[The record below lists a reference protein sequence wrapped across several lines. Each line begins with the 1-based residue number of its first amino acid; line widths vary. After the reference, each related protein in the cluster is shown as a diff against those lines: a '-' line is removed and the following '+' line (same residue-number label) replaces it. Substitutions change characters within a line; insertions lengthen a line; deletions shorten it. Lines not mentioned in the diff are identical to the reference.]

1 MFELELNL
9 CERFS
14 NLTPFLIRK
23 ERFYDVF
30 SLVRKLNKHNQKE
43 SEKNEKV
50 EEKRIKKVNGKTRV
64 YVPVTS

>member
-30 SLVRKLNKHNQKE
+30 SLVRKLNKHNQEE
-43 SEKNEKV
+43 SEKTEKV